1 LKESKK
7 EREERKIKEMLPV
20 KVARTMEESG
30 KFQKIID
37 VYFKCS
43 VAFEKR
49 KEQENSRWQ
58 VIEEKSPS
66 EC

>member
-1 LKESKK
+1 
-7 EREERKIKEMLPV
+7 MLPV

-30 KFQKIID
+30 KFQKIIE

-49 KEQENSRWQ
+49 KEQGNSRWQ
-58 VIEEKSPS
+58 VTEEKSPS